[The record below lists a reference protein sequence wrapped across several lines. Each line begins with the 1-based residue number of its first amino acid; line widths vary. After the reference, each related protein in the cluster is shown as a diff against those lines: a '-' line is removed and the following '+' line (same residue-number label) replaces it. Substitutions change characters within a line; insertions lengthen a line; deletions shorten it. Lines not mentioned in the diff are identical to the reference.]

1 MYQLPI
7 WVWPAALLGVCAIAI
22 WRGRDEERLA
32 AAGELATWALTLL
45 VFQSRS
51 ESTQWSV
58 LAIDALLLMLFIW
71 IALRSRRYW
80 PLCAAGFQLLAVVT
94 HVGRT
99 LDTSVSGW
107 AYLTAVLI
115 WNYLTLFTI
124 GYGAWTAP
132 RYADITAEPTDPP
145 GATLR

>member
-1 MYQLPI
+1 LYQLPI
-7 WVWPAALLGVCAIAI
+7 WVWPTALLSVCAIAV

-32 AAGELATWALTLL
+32 AAAELATWALTLL
-45 VFQSRS
+45 VFRSRS

-58 LAIDALLLMLFIW
+58 LVIDSLLFVLFLW
-71 IALRSRRYW
+71 LALRSRRYW
-80 PLCAAGFQLLAVVT
+80 PLFAAGFQLLAVVT
-94 HVGRT
+94 HIGRT

-124 GYGAWTAP
+124 GYGAWTASANAHDVG
-132 RYADITAEPTDPP
+132 RTGSRGPP
-145 GATLR
+145 VR